1 MPIKKWYL
9 VCMVSLCFIFLL
21 SGCKAEKKPAAT
33 PVVEKPVVE
42 EAVIQDMPDEEAAK
56 LINQVREYAE
66 AFDIG
71 LVDKDIRSLLKTSIA
86 KGSKAEEIREAAHDV
101 VLPFMEDQLRL
112 RIEEGLKS
120 ITGSAAEE
128 DIEEVYSY
136 MDPEDLVSF
145 IVDYEIERLKM
156 EGYLR

>member
-1 MPIKKWYL
+1 M
-9 VCMVSLCFIFLL
+9 SLNNLTRITLICIFSLL
-21 SGCKAEKKPAAT
+21 ILAGCKKEEAPKTIA
-33 PVVEKPVVE
+33 PVEEVKTE
-42 EAVIQDMPDEEAAK
+42 EAVIKEMPDEEAAK

-71 LVDKDIRSLLKTSIA
+71 LVDQDIRKLLKESLA
-86 KGSKAEEIREAAHDV
+86 SGSDSTAIREEAHKV
-101 VLPFMEDQLRL
+101 VLPFMEEQLKL
-112 RIEEGLKS
+112 RIAEGLKS
-120 ITGSAAEE
+120 ITGSAAED
-128 DIEEVYSY
+128 DIEEVYGY

>member
-1 MPIKKWYL
+1 MRSRKSIVIAGL
-9 VCMVSLCFIFLL
+9 CICSLCFI
-21 SGCKAEKKPAAT
+21 SACQKEEPPKVVPPA
-33 PVVEKPVVE
+33 PVVVE
-42 EAVIQDMPDEEAAK
+42 EPSVIKELPDEEAAK

-71 LVDKDIRSLLKTSIA
+71 LVDQDIRILLRASIDS
-86 KGSKAEEIREAAHDV
+86 GSQASSVRDQAHEI
-101 VLPFMEDQLRL
+101 VLPYMEEQLKE
-112 RIEEGLKS
+112 RIAEGLQS
-120 ITGSAAEE
+120 IMGSASEE
-128 DIEEVYSY
+128 DIEEIYGY